1 MSARG
6 TAADQLIGTNMAD
19 KSKLMAREVAGQL
32 IKNKMADNNKK
43 QMMTQQQLPAREA
56 AAFKRLMKCYEE
68 RQFKL
73 GLKFAKQIL
82 GKKEEEKLY
91 RVITPIEGQNTVV
104 FFKNRTFCRTFF
116 ALGIA
121 PTHVLSTVLYK
132 VV

>member
-1 MSARG
+1 MADKNKKKVHHLSARG

-82 GKKEEEKLY
+82 GKKEEEKIY
-91 RVITPIEGQNTVV
+91 RVITSRGA
-104 FFKNRTFCRTFF
+104 KYCRP
-116 ALGIA
+116 L
-121 PTHVLSTVLYK
+121 
-132 VV
+132 